1 MAIVRRRAG
10 TAAGRVINQGK
21 VVKDELQKFIFS
33 AAPVRGEIVSLRNT
47 WQEVLTRRDY
57 PTPVRTVL
65 GEMMAA
71 CALLSANLKFDGT
84 LIMQIF
90 GDGPVKMLVV
100 QCASDLSM
108 RATAKFSGDAAATI
122 GDDLTLIDLVNAGGH
137 GRCVITLDPQDKQP
151 GQQPYQGIVPLSGFD
166 GPLKSMAEVL
176 EHYMHHSE
184 QLDTRLWLAANAER
198 AVGML
203 LQKLPGDGGIVPHPG
218 ELDADTWDRVC
229 TLGGTLSREE
239 LLTEE
244 PDTVFR
250 RLFWQENVQHFE
262 PATARFQCSCSRERV
277 GAMLKMLGRE
287 EVDGV
292 LEERGHVEV
301 HCEYCNQ
308 RYEFDPVDVAQLFVS
323 TGLSEGLTPP
333 ATQRH

>member
-1 MAIVRRRAG
+1 MED
-10 TAAGRVINQGK
+10 Q
-21 VVKDELQKFIFS
+21 LQKFMFS

-47 WQEVLTRRDY
+47 WQEVLARRQY
-57 PTPVRTVL
+57 PGPVRDIL

-100 QCASDLSM
+100 QCSSDLTM
-108 RATAKFSGDAAATI
+108 RATAKFSN
-122 GDDLTLIDLVNAGGH
+122 DLTTPEGASLPFAELLNASSH
-137 GRCVITLDPQDKQP
+137 GRCVITLDPSDKRR
-151 GQQPYQGIVPLSGFD
+151 GQQPYQGIVPLNGED
-166 GPLKSMAEVL
+166 GPLQSIAQVL

-184 QLDTRLWLAANAER
+184 QLDTRLWLAANTER

-218 ELDADTWDRVC
+218 THDADTWDRVC
-229 TLGGTLSREE
+229 VLGGTLSQEE
-239 LLTEE
+239 LLKEE
-244 PDTVFR
+244 PHTLFK
-250 RLFWQENVQHFE
+250 RLFWQENVQHFA
-262 PATARFQCSCSRERV
+262 PAPARFECSCSREKV

-287 EVDGV
+287 EVDSV
-292 LEERGHVEV
+292 IEETGQVEI

-308 RYEFDPVDVAQLFVS
+308 RYEFDPVDVVQLFTTSGVS
-323 TGLSEGLTPP
+323 AGITP
-333 ATQRH
+333 AGEQRH

>member
-1 MAIVRRRAG
+1 MPHAQHRAVPFD
-10 TAAGRVINQGK
+10 RGK
-21 VVKDELQKFIFS
+21 VVNDQLQKFMFS

-57 PTPVRTVL
+57 PAPVRTIL

-100 QCASDLSM
+100 QCSSDLSM
-108 RATAKFSGDAAATI
+108 RATAKFSGEADTTI
-122 GDDLTLIDLVNAGGH
+122 GDDTTLVELVNASGH
-137 GRCVITLDPQDKQP
+137 GRCVITLDPRVKQP
-151 GQQPYQGIVPLSGFD
+151 GQQPYQGIVPLSGLD

-184 QLDTRLWLAANAER
+184 QLDTRLWLAANTER

-218 ELDADTWDRVC
+218 STSTRGNVSARSAARC
-229 TLGGTLSREE
+229 
-239 LLTEE
+239 
-244 PDTVFR
+244 R
-250 RLFWQENVQHFE
+250 RTN
-262 PATARFQCSCSRERV
+262 C
-277 GAMLKMLGRE
+277 
-287 EVDGV
+287 
-292 LEERGHVEV
+292 
-301 HCEYCNQ
+301 
-308 RYEFDPVDVAQLFVS
+308 
-323 TGLSEGLTPP
+323 
-333 ATQRH
+333 

>member
-1 MAIVRRRAG
+1 VDDQLR
-10 TAAGRVINQGK
+10 
-21 VVKDELQKFIFS
+21 KFMFS

-47 WQEVLTRRDY
+47 WQEVLARRQY
-57 PTPVRTVL
+57 PAPVRDVL

-100 QCASDLSM
+100 QCNSDLSI
-108 RATAKFSGDAAATI
+108 RATAKFSGEAGGAI
-122 GDDLTLIDLVNAGGH
+122 GESMSFVDLLNASGH
-137 GRCVITLDPQDKQP
+137 GRCVITLDPREKKP
-151 GQQPYQGIVPLSGFD
+151 GQQPYQGIVPLNGED
-166 GPLKSMAEVL
+166 GPLQSMSQVL

-184 QLDTRLWLAANAER
+184 QLDTRLWLAANTER

-218 ELDADTWDRVC
+218 AHDADTWERVC
-229 TLGGTLSREE
+229 TLGSTLSQDE
-239 LLTEE
+239 LLKEAPE
-244 PDTVFR
+244 TVFK

-262 PATARFQCSCSRERV
+262 PAAARFECSCSREKV

-292 LEERGHVEV
+292 IEERGHVEI
-301 HCEYCNQ
+301 HCEFCNQ
-308 RYEFDPVDVAQLFVS
+308 RYEFDPVDVAQLFVAG
-323 TGLSEGLTPP
+323 GLSAGVTP
-333 ATQRH
+333 AASQRH